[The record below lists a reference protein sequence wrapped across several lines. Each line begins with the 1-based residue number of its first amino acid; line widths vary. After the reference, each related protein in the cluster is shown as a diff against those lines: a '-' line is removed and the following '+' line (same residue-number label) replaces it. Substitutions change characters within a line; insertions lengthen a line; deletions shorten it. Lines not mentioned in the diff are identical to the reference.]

1 MWWHHFLFCF
11 CFSAPQF
18 DQDNL
23 KKSLKPSRLE
33 DIHGFHRGR
42 RQSGQGQSPFYYWE
56 DQSIN
61 HSINQSIDE
70 PQRCCFTTMNTH
82 TAATLPEFFE
92 RWKQIFVTCF
102 KDLSRFKYRVGSS
115 SSFPSRLDRNRNTS
129 PDLINKCSESSWTGF
144 LWKFWWSSGGFSFSG
159 TAERSC
165 ESHLAHK
172 QSHISPVNLDFRDVF
187 LRQKTKK
194 LRHCVWNLRF

>member
-1 MWWHHFLFCF
+1 MIFEHVQMWWHHFLFCF

-23 KKSLKPSRLE
+23 KKSSKPSRLD

-61 HSINQSIDE
+61 HSINQSIN
-70 PQRCCFTTMNTH
+70 Q
-82 TAATLPEFFE
+82 PEFFE

-102 KDLSRFKYRVGSS
+102 KDLSRFKYKLQFIVSLKTRQEQ
-115 SSFPSRLDRNRNTS
+115 NTS
-129 PDLINKCSESSWTGF
+129 PDFISVLSHLELDSSESSGEA
-144 LWKFWWSSGGFSFSG
+144 LEDFSFSG

-165 ESHLAHK
+165 ESVNHIWLTNSPTFILWIYISEMFFCVRK
-172 QSHISPVNLDFRDVF
+172 QKTETSCLKSVF
-187 LRQKTKK
+187 LKTQ
-194 LRHCVWNLRF
+194 